1 MFWASLLLN
10 SILLN
15 SEAWYSPPIKD
26 IEKLEKVDC
35 SLLRIFL
42 EAPIGTPNCMLYLE
56 LGCIPICFLV
66 KQRRLM
72 FLHYFLQQDTLLFK
86 VLNSQIEESVKG
98 DWIEQI
104 YTDIEE
110 VGIIWS
116 LEEIQRL
123 YMTSLNFKNTCS
135 PTS

>member
-1 MFWASLLLN
+1 MR
-10 SILLN
+10 
-15 SEAWYSPPIKD
+15 K
-26 IEKLEKVDC
+26 
-35 SLLRIFL
+35 FL
-42 EAPIGTPNCMLYLE
+42 EAPSDTPNCMLYLQ
-56 LGCIPICFLV
+56 LGCIPIRFLV

-123 YMTSLNFKNTCS
+123 YMTSLNFKNPRF